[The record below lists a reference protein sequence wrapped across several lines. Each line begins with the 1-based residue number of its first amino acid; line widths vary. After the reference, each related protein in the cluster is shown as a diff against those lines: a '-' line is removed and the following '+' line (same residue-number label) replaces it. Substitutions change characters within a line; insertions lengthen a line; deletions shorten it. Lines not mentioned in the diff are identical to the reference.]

1 MASNSHGFDNEA
13 IISEYL
19 NGKRFK
25 ELNLTM
31 KEFIKYIGTALN
43 LPIDNDTEIK
53 SETETNNK
61 LKQDIYIFINGY
73 KIGVS
78 VKLGSGNSVHQE
90 KIEDFINFIKEN
102 CNASEEICNLWRFF
116 IWADGTLDGTG
127 STEKDESGNIISRF
141 TASQFKIQCPRKREK
156 LLTFIEE
163 NKTKLIERVVFVGK
177 NNSSVDFV
185 YHGTEKQGSWISKQ
199 EALDYMSSIKPKSNR
214 ACFPVGHLTIQAWN
228 VSQTGNTEHK
238 RGEIQFK
245 YGSLQNDLETL
256 LKNNAETVG
265 TFLGDIEEFGL
276 THVLNKN
283 KDSKMWK
290 ILLPNEKDFSNYY
303 AVKVSTNQLSTLS
316 NKKVKTKSDAY
327 VVKADID
334 RKILLEK
341 QFVLDESDI
350 KDIKYEVVPG
360 TGISI
365 KLKNSKNFSYQKFTS
380 NSFKL
385 AFSDIEE
392 IEFWL
397 VSLLIYSKDEE
408 RHKNNKIIS
417 DFDYD
422 LEQYLQKVH
431 EKMGIEIIDV
441 DNKQFWDSIRRS
453 AQKVIKE
460 KIQSDQILKE
470 NIFMGRHWFKEP
482 YHAMYIFEKGKLR
495 ENIISDFLITT
506 GSGRS
511 KGKYTI
517 EIK

>member
-1 MASNSHGFDNEA
+1 M
-13 IISEYL
+13 
-19 NGKRFK
+19 
-25 ELNLTM
+25 
-31 KEFIKYIGTALN
+31 
-43 LPIDNDTEIK
+43 
-53 SETETNNK
+53 
-61 LKQDIYIFINGY
+61 
-73 KIGVS
+73 
-78 VKLGSGNSVHQE
+78 
-90 KIEDFINFIKEN
+90 
-102 CNASEEICNLWRFF
+102 
-116 IWADGTLDGTG
+116 
-127 STEKDESGNIISRF
+127 SR
-141 TASQFKIQCPRKREK
+141 
-156 LLTFIEE
+156 
-163 NKTKLIERVVFVGK
+163 
-177 NNSSVDFV
+177 
-185 YHGTEKQGSWISKQ
+185 
-199 EALDYMSSIKPKSNR
+199 IKPKSNR
-214 ACFPVGHLTIQAWN
+214 ACFPVGHLTTQVWN
-228 VSQTGNTEHK
+228 VSQTGNTEQK
-238 RGEIQFK
+238 RGQIQFK
-245 YGSLQNDLETL
+245 YGSLQSDLETL

-303 AVKVSTNQLSTLS
+303 AVKVSTHQLSTLS

-350 KDIKYEVVPG
+350 KDINYEVVPG

-365 KLKNSKNFSYQKFTS
+365 KLKDSKHFSYQKFTS

-431 EKMGIEIIDV
+431 EKMGIEINDV
-441 DNKQFWDSIRRS
+441 DNKQFWDSIRQS
-453 AQKVIKE
+453 AQKFIKE
-460 KIQSDQILKE
+460 KIQSDQILK
-470 NIFMGRHWFKEP
+470 F
-482 YHAMYIFEKGKLR
+482 
-495 ENIISDFLITT
+495 SITT